1 MLLILKFDLM
11 LSMQLTRLYQ
21 NLLPQEGVSA
31 ALPWALRTSNTSWPA
46 IGLSLCSIKC
56 AYPTLYH
63 GYHNANN
70 ELCINFSLD
79 ADIAALAH
87 SQEEQPVMT
96 AVINRSS
103 SLNDIE
109 AYRSSDLSASAF
121 LLSFVRSGAGAEEHS
136 QAMDLSELNT
146 MSIGCLSRL
155 DSIDMN
161 MNIGTFSHA
170 IAGKHYALLSESHI
184 CYQMEFIISRMRFH
198 VTREFGDQLTAVE
211 VVCRNIFLN
220 TAMHI
225 TWFIIGMLVFW
236 MHFLD
241 IP

>member
-1 MLLILKFDLM
+1 MLLNMCLSHIAM
-11 LSMQLTRLYQ
+11 LFLHADYEM
-21 NLLPQEGVSA
+21 
-31 ALPWALRTSNTSWPA
+31 
-46 IGLSLCSIKC
+46 
-56 AYPTLYH
+56 
-63 GYHNANN
+63 
-70 ELCINFSLD
+70 CINISLD

-109 AYRSSDLSASAF
+109 GYRSSDSTSAF
-121 LLSFVRSGAGAEEHS
+121 LLSFVRAGVGVEEHS

-170 IAGKHYALLSESHI
+170 IAGKRTAYHLESPI
-184 CYQMEFIISRMRFH
+184 LMR
-198 VTREFGDQLTAVE
+198 
-211 VVCRNIFLN
+211 
-220 TAMHI
+220 
-225 TWFIIGMLVFW
+225 
-236 MHFLD
+236 
-241 IP
+241 